1 MDVARKG
8 DNPSEKALAAIR
20 GVLRDH
26 LLQIDVDL
34 ASLPPITPTE
44 LAREVD
50 AVEPDPPRARVNP
63 ARHGPG
69 ASRHFPPQLRP
80 SRTGLQ
86 SLHQEGLKGVLGILR
101 KRRATSMTPRSWTG
115 TTPAVEGAVL
125 SFQAG
130 FEHFKP
136 LYVLMFALAE
146 FELGIGTTPYI
157 AHGAQVKINLLDS
170 VDPWNHFSDPLE
182 AVRDRFNM
190 PPRGREPE
198 WPEDAVAQPAT

>member
-8 DNPSEKALAAIR
+8 DKPSEKALAAIR

-34 ASLPPITPTE
+34 ASLPPITPAE

-69 ASRHFPPQLRP
+69 ASRHFPPQLRQ

-86 SLHQEGLKGVLGILR
+86 SLHQEGLKGALGILR
-101 KRRATSMTPRSWTG
+101 IATGNIDDATVMDRNY
-115 TTPAVEGAVL
+115 L
-125 SFQAG
+125 SC
-130 FEHFKP
+130 
-136 LYVLMFALAE
+136 
-146 FELGIGTTPYI
+146 
-157 AHGAQVKINLLDS
+157 
-170 VDPWNHFSDPLE
+170 
-182 AVRDRFNM
+182 
-190 PPRGREPE
+190 RGRRSQLPG
-198 WPEDAVAQPAT
+198 WL